1 MEQRLE
7 AMVAREK
14 DGKTFWTKIGVAF
27 ANAQGGWR
35 ITLDALPL
43 NGQIHLFPP
52 RPPRRQEEVS
62 QDPSDNGEPVA
73 TRGDAPF

>member
-1 MEQRLE
+1 M
-7 AMVAREK
+7 AREK
-14 DGKTFWTKIGVAF
+14 DGKTYWTKIGVAF

-52 RPPRRQEEVS
+52 RERVERAPGTRETAT
-62 QDPSDNGEPVA
+62 VA
-73 TRGDAPF
+73 DDEGYAITGDAPF